1 MDWRS
6 KAGLPKANS
15 EPFFSNRRGR
25 KLVQI
30 CLGSRTRARSCLER
44 QTSQGKGIKYA
55 TEILH
60 LLEAVQLPEK
70 AAITHSKAHQTGS
83 NPNAKGNQGAHLE
96 SKWVAGEGTP
106 EIQLQT
112 PHGHVKERIWTRER
126 QGIQRRIKS

>member
-1 MDWRS
+1 M
-6 KAGLPKANS
+6 
-15 EPFFSNRRGR
+15 
-25 KLVQI
+25 
-30 CLGSRTRARSCLER
+30 ER

-96 SKWVAGEGTP
+96 SKWVAREGTP

-112 PHGHVKERIWTRER
+112 PHGHVQGENLDEGTPRYTKED
-126 QGIQRRIKS
+126 